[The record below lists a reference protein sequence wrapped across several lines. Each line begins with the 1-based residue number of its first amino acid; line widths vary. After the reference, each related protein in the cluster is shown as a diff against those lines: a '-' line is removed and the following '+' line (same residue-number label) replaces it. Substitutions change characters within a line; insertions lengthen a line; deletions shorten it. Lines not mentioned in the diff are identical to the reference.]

1 MNRLRIF
8 HVFLAHGVL
17 CTTCNQVVKIKLK
30 RGRWRYMSLGKHKN
44 VQVVEY
50 GGLVHTMHGQPG
62 QSQRVKTSL
71 IISRVG
77 TSFLS

>member
-1 MNRLRIF
+1 
-8 HVFLAHGVL
+8 
-17 CTTCNQVVKIKLK
+17 
-30 RGRWRYMSLGKHKN
+30 MSLGKHKN

-62 QSQRVKTSL
+62 QSQRVNTSH